1 MTSLNL
7 PNGYYD
13 LPQGKLANV
22 ATCLEMRQAVAQPIA
37 AWPNGVQLKRVR
49 PDDLA
54 SYRQIFRR
62 VGQNLLWFSRLIMPD
77 AVLADILANPKV
89 ESFVLE
95 QDDKPVGLLELNFCE
110 SPDCELAFFG
120 VVPEAVG
127 SGVGKLLIAEA
138 VTRAFARPIERLWVH
153 TCSHDHPRALPFYVK
168 AGFKPYKFM
177 IEVHDDPRL
186 SGHLPLEAAPQV
198 PLLTA

>member
-1 MTSLNL
+1 MTSLDL

-13 LPQGKLANV
+13 LPRGKLANV
-22 ATCLEMRQAVAQPIA
+22 VTCLEMRQAVAQPVT
-37 AWPNGVQLKRVR
+37 AWPDGVRLNRVR

-54 SYRQIFRR
+54 RYRQIFRL

-77 AVLADILANPKV
+77 ATLAAILADPNV

-95 QDDKPVGLLELNFCE
+95 QDGKPVGLLELNFCE

-127 SGVGKLLIAEA
+127 GGFGKLLMAGA
-138 VTRAFARPIERLWVH
+138 VKRAFARPIERLWVH
-153 TCSHDHPRALPFYVK
+153 TCSHDHPRALPFYIK
-168 AGFKPYKFM
+168 AGFKPFKLM
-177 IEVHDDPRL
+177 LEVHDDPRL
-186 SGHLPLEAAPQV
+186 SGHLPVEAAAQV
-198 PLLTA
+198 PLLTI

>member
-1 MTSLNL
+1 MTSLDL

-13 LPQGKLANV
+13 LPRGKLANV
-22 ATCLEMRQAVAQPIA
+22 VTCLEMRQAPVQPVT
-37 AWPNGVQLKRVR
+37 AWPDGVQLNRVR

-54 SYRQIFRR
+54 RYRQIFRL

-77 AVLADILANPKV
+77 AALTAILADPNV

-95 QDDKPVGLLELNFCE
+95 QDGKPVGLLELNFRE
-110 SPDCELAFFG
+110 SPACELAFFG

-127 SGVGKLLIAEA
+127 GGFGKLLMAEA

-153 TCSHDHPRALPFYVK
+153 TCSHDHPRALPFYMK
-168 AGFKPYKFM
+168 AGFKPFKLM
-177 IEVHDDPRL
+177 LEVHDDPRL
-186 SGHLPLEAAPQV
+186 SGHLPLEAAAQV
-198 PLLTA
+198 PLLTI